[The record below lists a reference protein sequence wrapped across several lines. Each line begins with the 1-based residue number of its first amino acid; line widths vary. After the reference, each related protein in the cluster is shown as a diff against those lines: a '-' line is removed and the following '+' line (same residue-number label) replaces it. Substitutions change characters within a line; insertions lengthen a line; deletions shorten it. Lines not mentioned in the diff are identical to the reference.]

1 VTTPRFDAFTTAL
14 VAAMNAS
21 ANIGVAGI
29 PVYDGPTVSS
39 NQDATSIIV
48 GGSFNDEDTD
58 AGSFSLDW
66 RTDGGASAT
75 QDETIQVNCAVQFW
89 NGDADVAA
97 ARAGAFTVLGYVD
110 TLIRSNVS
118 LGVTAL
124 LWCHITTGSVKQ
136 ELRSGAICIVEFT
149 ITARAII

>member
-1 VTTPRFDAFTTAL
+1 
-14 VAAMNAS
+14 MNAS
-21 ANIGVAGI
+21 ANIGAAATPI
-29 PVYDGPTVSS
+29 PVYDGPTTAS
-39 NQDATSIIV
+39 NADATSIIV

-75 QDETIQVNCAVQFW
+75 QDETITVNCAVQFW
-89 NGDADVAA
+89 NGDADVAV

-110 TLIRSNVS
+110 SLIRSNVS

-136 ELRSGAICIVEFT
+136 ELRSGALCTVEFT
-149 ITARAII
+149 ITAKAII